1 MQKRELELTGYS
13 LYYEIENQEVR
24 ITDFQGRTTEAE
36 IPDRIEGCPVTE
48 IGKKAFL
55 SKKLLRRVTLP
66 EGIRE
71 IGDWAFAYCD
81 SLREVCLPEREIRFG
96 KAVFLECGNLR
107 RISAREDSRLWSE
120 KTASGE
126 AREASRFRSE
136 KPASGEAEETS
147 RFQPEL
153 LAAAAGKLEAYYLLD
168 IPAVGSEEWLEKWD
182 AGLASLLRTSDQE
195 GYSRQVLCGEED
207 YGSTD
212 LTAYTGGR
220 RKEKVRLILLRLLF
234 PRGLSESFRQ
244 ELETWLLEHTRGRET
259 DETWQVILEEH
270 GDDRDYYQLFAE
282 LGCLTEENLGDILG
296 DIGEKY
302 PEMKAFFLRHREQ
315 SQTGEDFFAGL
326 EL

>member
-24 ITDFQGRTTEAE
+24 ITDFQGRTTAAE
-36 IPDRIEGCPVTE
+36 LPDRIEGYPVTE

-55 SKKLLRRVTLP
+55 SKKYLRRVTLP
-66 EGIRE
+66 RGIRE

-81 SLREVCLPEREIRFG
+81 SLREVCLPRREIRFG
-96 KAVFLECGNLR
+96 KAVFLECGSLQ
-107 RISAREDSRLWSE
+107 RISAREDSGCGPGSF
-120 KTASGE
+120 AAGE
-126 AREASRFRSE
+126 DA
-136 KPASGEAEETS
+136 

-168 IPAVGSEEWLEKWD
+168 IPAVGSKEWLGKWD
-182 AGLASLLRTSDQE
+182 AGLAALLRTSDQE

-212 LTAYTGGR
+212 LAAYTGGR
-220 RKEKVRLILLRLLF
+220 RKEKVRLALLRLLF

-244 ELETWLLEHTRGRET
+244 ELETYLRGHTKGEKT
-259 DETWQVILEEH
+259 DETWRVILEEH
-270 GDDRDYYQLFAE
+270 GDDREYYKLFAE

-302 PEMKAFFLRHREQ
+302 PEMKAFFLRHQEQ
-315 SQTGEDFFAGL
+315 KQEGTDFFAGL